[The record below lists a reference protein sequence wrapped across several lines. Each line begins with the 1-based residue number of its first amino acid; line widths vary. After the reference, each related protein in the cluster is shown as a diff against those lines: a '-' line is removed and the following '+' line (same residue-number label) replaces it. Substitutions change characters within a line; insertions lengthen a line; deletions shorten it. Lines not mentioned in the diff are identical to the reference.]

1 MDTSELRNRFSKSVD
16 YLKSEL
22 SQIKTGRA
30 SPQMISDISV
40 EVYEGTSVTIKEVG
54 TISVV
59 DPHTLVVVPWDK
71 NVVSKIA
78 KGIRESDVGVSAAEE
93 VDKVR
98 VTIPS
103 LTEERRSEY
112 AKQVLKE
119 VEDCKSSIRNIRQD
133 AMKDID
139 KDFDNKAIS
148 EDEKFRKKDEV
159 EDVVK
164 EFVSMAEDTG
174 EAKRKEIMTV

>member
-1 MDTSELRNRFSKSVD
+1 MNTSELRDRFSKSVD
-16 YLKSEL
+16 FLKSEL

-30 SPQMISDISV
+30 SPQMISDISID
-40 EVYEGTSVTIKEVG
+40 VYDGTSMTVKEVG

-59 DPHTLVVVPWDK
+59 DPHNLIVTPWDK

-78 KGIRESDVGVSAAEE
+78 KGIRESDVGVSASEE
-93 VDKVR
+93 VGKVR
-98 VTIPS
+98 VSIPA
-103 LTEERRSEY
+103 LTEERRIEY
-112 AKQVLKE
+112 AKQVQKE

-139 KDFDNKAIS
+139 RDFDDKVIS
-148 EDEKFRKKDEV
+148 EDDKFRKKD
-159 EDVVK
+159 DIGDIVK
-164 EFVSMAEDTG
+164 EYMTMAEDAG